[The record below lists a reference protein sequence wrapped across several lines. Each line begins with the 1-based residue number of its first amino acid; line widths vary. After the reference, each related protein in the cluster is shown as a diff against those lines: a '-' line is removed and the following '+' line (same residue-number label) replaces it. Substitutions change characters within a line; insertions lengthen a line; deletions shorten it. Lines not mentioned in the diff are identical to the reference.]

1 MAFRSIKTLEE
12 TVYRNRLRLADDGDS
27 IAGVFLY
34 NSYDDVLVAD
44 VHYINSRKYKG
55 YVHCCGDGCPA
66 CKKGIRV
73 QNKLFVPFLVLADK
87 SDGYDENQV
96 IFWDRN
102 QPFVYQLRKDVFDK
116 YPNPTEFIF
125 RITRHGAYRD
135 RNTRY
140 SIMVEANCVSDIN
153 DVLNGMGVSFPE
165 YYENIV
171 KSVNA
176 AELNDWIN
184 DSSSDE
190 AYMPSANYSYQVK
203 PRKRI
208 ADPEDLDA
216 LDDLPGEDVSN
227 SVKSAEESLPN
238 VELSSAPQSEFA
250 STNVEDLDVF
260 KDANSEELQQVDEN
274 DCEPT
279 F

>member
-125 RITRHGAYRD
+125 RITRHGVYRD

-153 DVLNGMGVSFPE
+153 DVLSGMGVSFPE

-227 SVKSAEESLPN
+227 SVESTEESLPN
-238 VELSSAPQSEFA
+238 VDLSSATQGERA
-250 STNVEDLDVF
+250 STDVEELDVF
-260 KDANSEELQQVDEN
+260 KDANSEELQVDED

>member
-96 IFWDRN
+96 LFWDRN

-125 RITRHGAYRD
+125 RITRHGVYRD

-171 KSVNA
+171 KSINA

-203 PRKRI
+203 PRKKI

-216 LDDLPGEDVSN
+216 LDDLPGEEVSN
-227 SVKSAEESLPN
+227 SVESTEESLPN
-238 VELSSAPQSEFA
+238 VELSSATQGEFA

-260 KDANSEELQQVDEN
+260 KDADSEELQQVDED